1 LALNHSNIE
10 EIRLFSKL
18 CSILLGYFATI
29 NEMLYHYLKAS
40 SDFTSFK
47 AISLSVGPSPN
58 EGHNSEIGQAPQA
71 GFLA

>member
-1 LALNHSNIE
+1 
-10 EIRLFSKL
+10 
-18 CSILLGYFATI
+18 LGYFATI